1 MRNGL
6 EALYRFSGILAAL
19 FLMLTFLTVLLQV
32 SFNIIDWSL
41 RLFGM
46 SALGLLLPSYTEF
59 AGFFMASST
68 FLALAHTF
76 REGGHIRVKLALN
89 RLGGPGLRAMNLL
102 CVALCLLITA
112 VLLYSSVGLAYDSFV
127 YSDYSYGLIAIP
139 TWIPQMSLVAG
150 LGILAISLLDCLITS
165 ARGTPFDEATLGDDG
180 FVRRD

>member
-76 REGGHIRVKLALN
+76 REGGHIRVALLRSKLS
-89 RLGGPGLRAMNLL
+89 GTTKW
-102 CVALCLLITA
+102 VVEIWCL
-112 VLLYSSVGLAYDSFV
+112 GLAAIFDQATPSFCDSSMF
-127 YSDYSYGLIAIP
+127 
-139 TWIPQMSLVAG
+139 
-150 LGILAISLLDCLITS
+150 S
-165 ARGTPFDEATLGDDG
+165 AR
-180 FVRRD
+180 